1 MLLFIMIDNTCK
13 IKHLSKNKIQS
24 LRSILLSQKTLHE
37 LAETFKVLGDPTRLN
52 IIQLLSK
59 QEFCVCDLAALLN
72 ATTSLVSHQL
82 RILRNLRLVTVRR
95 KGQNAFYCLDDNHIR
110 HLFNEGLIHV
120 REKD

>member
-1 MLLFIMIDNTCK
+1 MTDNTCK
-13 IKHLSKNKIQS
+13 IKHLSKKKIKS
-24 LRSILLSQKTLHE
+24 LRAMRLSHKTLHD

-82 RILRNLRLVTVRR
+82 RILRNLRLVSVRR
-95 KGQNAFYCLDDNHIR
+95 KGQNAFYCLDDDHIR

-120 REKD
+120 REKE

>member
-1 MLLFIMIDNTCK
+1 MTNTACK
-13 IKHLSKNKIQS
+13 IKHLNKKRIKSSRQM
-24 LRSILLSQKTLHE
+24 LLPHKTLHE

-52 IIQLLSK
+52 IIQLLST

-82 RILRNLRLVTVRR
+82 RILRNLRLVKVRR
-95 KGQNAFYCLDDNHIR
+95 EGQNAFYCLDDNHIR

-120 REKD
+120 REKE

>member
-1 MLLFIMIDNTCK
+1 MGDSSCE
-13 IKHLSKNKIQS
+13 IKHLSKQKIQT
-24 LRSILLSQKTLHE
+24 LRAELLSSKTLHE

-95 KGQNAFYCLDDNHIR
+95 KGQNVFYCLDDNHIR

-120 REKD
+120 REKE

>member
-1 MLLFIMIDNTCK
+1 MIDNTCK

-24 LRSILLSQKTLHE
+24 LREMLLPQKTLHE

-52 IIQLLSK
+52 IIQLLAK

-72 ATTSLVSHQL
+72 ATTSVVSHQL

-95 KGQNAFYCLDDNHIR
+95 EGQNAFYCLDDNHIR
-110 HLFNEGLIHV
+110 NLFNEGLIHV
-120 REKD
+120 REKE